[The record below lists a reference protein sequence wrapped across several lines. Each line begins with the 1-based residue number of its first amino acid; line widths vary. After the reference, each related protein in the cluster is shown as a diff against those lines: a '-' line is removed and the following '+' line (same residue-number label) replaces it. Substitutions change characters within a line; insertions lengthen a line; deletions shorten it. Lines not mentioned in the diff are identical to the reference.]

1 MATKKSGNK
10 KNKVDSVLKF
20 RLTLDKRINIYERLK
35 SYTEEEFPV
44 YDSLLK
50 FKQRYDK
57 RRDFRGKIIGIW
69 LEQMKQGYSFS
80 DAVRG
85 WIPESELNL
94 IQAGEDGK
102 GIEKGLAEAIKFGK
116 SAQEIKSTIIGG
128 SMYPAILF
136 LVVLGFVAMFNKQM
150 APTYL
155 GILPLNRWPEM
166 GRNFY
171 LFSKLVVDYWF
182 ILAVGITALSI
193 FIGST
198 IGKWKGSVRE
208 IFDKV
213 PPWSVYKVYQGCS
226 FLIGLASMMQSGV
239 PLNDAIIKIKN
250 TSSPWLAHYMDEM
263 LKNLKRGGKNFG
275 VHLNVGL
282 LDEETAGDVI
292 DYSEL
297 GKFEVAI
304 YSIGEKNLKDSVLR
318 IQNNMSLARNLMLV
332 VVGLTVGVIYY
343 TSIELNGTV
352 AEAASMKTA
361 R

>member
-1 MATKKSGNK
+1 
-10 KNKVDSVLKF
+10 
-20 RLTLDKRINIYERLK
+20 
-35 SYTEEEFPV
+35 
-44 YDSLLK
+44 
-50 FKQRYDK
+50 
-57 RRDFRGKIIGIW
+57 
-69 LEQMKQGYSFS
+69 
-80 DAVRG
+80 
-85 WIPESELNL
+85 
-94 IQAGEDGK
+94 
-102 GIEKGLAEAIKFGK
+102 
-116 SAQEIKSTIIGG
+116 
-128 SMYPAILF
+128 
-136 LVVLGFVAMFNKQM
+136 
-150 APTYL
+150 
-155 GILPLNRWPEM
+155 
-166 GRNFY
+166 
-171 LFSKLVVDYWF
+171 
-182 ILAVGITALSI
+182 
-193 FIGST
+193 
-198 IGKWKGSVRE
+198 
-208 IFDKV
+208 
-213 PPWSVYKVYQGCS
+213 
-226 FLIGLASMMQSGV
+226 MQTGV